1 MIAKLHA
8 DRRSGPAGAL
18 VDGCGRR
25 VDHLR
30 LSVTSECD
38 LRCMYC
44 RPEGGRGYRSDGDL
58 SDRQRVDL
66 VRFLHA
72 RYGLSHVRLTGGEP
86 LVYGNLV
93 SLVGELRA
101 AVDGL
106 SIAMTTNGRLLATH
120 ARDLRRAGLDRI
132 NISVDSLD
140 AARYRRITG
149 GKLDDVLKG
158 LEAAAVAGFGPP
170 KINTVVFRGE
180 NDAELATMVR
190 FAIERGCEIRFL
202 EVMPIGPAAAAN
214 RSAFVSAAEVR
225 TRLAEHF
232 PISPLV
238 RETGATARRYRIRIG
253 ARDGIIGF
261 IAPVTEQFC
270 ADCRRMRVTAEGAL
284 YPCLLDDRCADLRS
298 AWSCDQFNPD
308 IAAEL
313 IEHAIQQKAPAGH
326 QQATPMVQLGG

>member
-8 DRRSGPAGAL
+8 DRKSGPAGAL

-44 RPEGGRGYRSDGDL
+44 RPGGGRGYRTGGGL

-86 LVYGNLV
+86 LVYGGLV
-93 SLVGELRA
+93 SLIGKLRG

-106 SIAMTTNGRLLATH
+106 SIAMTTNGRLLA
-120 ARDLRRAGLDRI
+120 AYAGDLRRAGLDRI

-149 GKLDDVLKG
+149 GKLEDVMRG

-170 KINTVVFRGE
+170 KINTVVLRGE
-180 NDAELATMVR
+180 NDAEILPMVR
-190 FAIERGCEIRFL
+190 FAMERGCEIRFL

-214 RSAFVSAAEVR
+214 QSSFVSAEEVR
-225 TRLAEHF
+225 SRLADHF
-232 PISPLV
+232 PISPLP
-238 RETGATARRYRIRIG
+238 REMGATARRYRIRIG
-253 ARDGIIGF
+253 AREGVIGF
-261 IAPVTEQFC
+261 IAPVTEPFC

-298 AWSCDQFNPD
+298 AWSSDQFDPD
-308 IAAEL
+308 TAAEL
-313 IEHAIQQKAPAGH
+313 IQRTIQQKAPAGH